1 MLCRFSRCFI
11 SFLSFL
17 MVYMLS
23 FPLYAQKDSV
33 TQAIVAEENIILIPF
48 DPTQVH
54 SSGEYFIL
62 KSGDIT
68 ANQFVGRI
76 RSDFYSAV
84 NEYMQDDYNIINI
97 FRTKSKE
104 RQADLR
110 KLYQITSYDE
120 IMQPVKAYVPNKPPF
135 KLALT
140 KNDRWGTDCISAT
153 ENTPDAR
160 KHRYARPKFND
171 SIAVR
176 NISKKYNAGYFL
188 FIDHFEM
195 ATRYSNC
202 LDMQR
207 NVFQRDLFVH
217 YAIMDADGKFVDG
230 GVVGTTYESNTNDL
244 QTIIDYNFTNLAFML
259 IDEVVKIIE

>member
-1 MLCRFSRCFI
+1 MVVFT
-11 SFLSFL
+11 LS
-17 MVYMLS
+17 S
-23 FPLYAQKDSV
+23 PLYAQTDST
-33 TQAIVAEENIILIPF
+33 TQASIVEENIILIPF
-48 DPTQVH
+48 DPSQVH

-68 ANQFVGRI
+68 SNQYVGRL
-76 RSDFYSAV
+76 RSDFYAAV

-97 FRTKSKE
+97 FRTRSRE

-120 IMQPVKAYVPNKPPF
+120 VTQPLKAYVPNKPPL

-140 KNDRWGTDCISAT
+140 KNARWGTDCISAT
-153 ENTPDAR
+153 DKAPDA
-160 KHRYARPKFND
+160 KQHRYARAKFND

-188 FIDHFEM
+188 FLNHFEL

-217 YAIMDADGKFVDG
+217 YTILNADGKFVDG